1 MGRRDGISECCAYM
15 IHGDTK
21 KMGLSLQFMRGKVP
35 FFIYYANL
43 IISIFQILPHIKNI
57 AFSIYK
63 MHKNKDEK
71 DTKYKNSLGV
81 TCVIAVKLTG
91 VYDKATESKKK

>member
-1 MGRRDGISECCAYM
+1 MLCLHESWRYR
-15 IHGDTK
+15 K
-21 KMGLSLQFMRGKVP
+21 KGLFLAVYAWKSPLFY
-35 FFIYYANL
+35 ILYANL

>member
-1 MGRRDGISECCAYM
+1 
-15 IHGDTK
+15 
-21 KMGLSLQFMRGKVP
+21 MGLFLAV
-35 FFIYYANL
+35 YAWK
-43 IISIFQILPHIKNI
+43 SPIFLYTLCKPDNFYFPDFTSYKNI